1 MATLKKNAET
11 KSTKEEAKVVKTAAK
26 AEKKA
31 SPKAEKP
38 AAKKT
43 TTKKAAAKSAAKPV
57 AKKEV
62 VAVQFA
68 GKEYNVDAVVE
79 AAKADFKANNK
90 GSLRSINVYIKPED
104 DAAYYVVNGKVQGK
118 VDL

>member
-11 KSTKEEAKVVKTAAK
+11 KATKEEAKVVKTAAK

-31 SPKAEKP
+31 APKAEKP

-43 TTKKAAAKSAAKPV
+43 TTKKAAAAKPV